1 MMLEDIRHVV
11 TSNHPYF
18 DKLSITRVE
27 QHLGK
32 MLALLAFG
40 ELVIIAL
47 FHDPAFVYRHSQKAS
62 ATTTEGRIYHSR

>member
-1 MMLEDIRHVV
+1 MLADIRHVV
-11 TSNHPYF
+11 TSNPAYF
-18 DKLSITRVE
+18 DKLSVTGVE

-47 FHDPAFVYRHSQKAS
+47 FHDPALVYQHSQQS
-62 ATTTEGRIYHSR
+62 VRHHHL